1 MPPRTPTN
9 TSEPIGLTNMSEDK
23 PLSENLAE
31 HYKAIESEFTLS
43 TPGSSSTPV
52 EIAYS
57 KLTSLLSDATKALEQ
72 ILLNAESDAV
82 RMSGIKLVFD
92 YTLGKPGTT
101 GNEDELS
108 QLVKSLTAVKD
119 TEPAKNK

>member
-1 MPPRTPTN
+1 
-9 TSEPIGLTNMSEDK
+9 MSEDK

-31 HYKAIESEFTLS
+31 HYKAIESEFHIA
-43 TPGSSSTPV
+43 GEGTPV
-52 EIAYS
+52 EIAYT

-119 TEPAKNK
+119 TKPAKNK